1 MPSNTVTCA
10 TGIRLVSNWASMTDR
25 PAGPRGRGAASNPLS
40 RFDKL
45 EVVSEGAP
53 PDRVPTL
60 FLRDDSRSIIA
71 RNESPDVPF
80 DASIN
85 PYRGCEHG
93 CIYCYA
99 RTYHEYLGFS
109 AGLDFETRILV
120 KEDAPE
126 LLRRE
131 LGSPRWRPQVLGISG
146 ATDPYQPVERKL
158 ELTRRCLQVLVEHRN
173 PASIVTKNALVT
185 RDGDLLA
192 ELAGFDAA
200 SVALSIPTLD
210 GDLTR
215 IMEPRTS
222 HPRER
227 LRAVHQLAEKGIP
240 CGVMVAPVI
249 PGLTDHEIPAIVEA
263 SAKAGA
269 IFAIWLML
277 KLPGAVAELFQDW
290 LQRYFP
296 DRRDKVLNRLR
307 SLRGGR
313 LSDTRFGRRMRGEGI
328 FSDQVRALFDAA
340 CKRHGLDGPAPDL
353 STSSFRRP
361 DDPQLGLW

>member
-1 MPSNTVTCA
+1 MRDC
-10 TGIRLVSNWASMTDR
+10 LSMFEPPT
-25 PAGPRGRGAASNPLS
+25 GPRGRGAATNPQS
-40 RFDKL
+40 RFEKL
-45 EVVSEGAP
+45 EVVAEGAP

-80 DASIN
+80 NASIN

-99 RTYHEYLGFS
+99 RNYHEYLGFS

-120 KEDAPE
+120 KQQAPE

-131 LGSPRWRPQVLGISG
+131 LGSDRWRPQVLGVSG
-146 ATDPYQPVERKL
+146 ATDPYQPIERKL
-158 ELTRRCLQVLVEHRN
+158 ELTRRCLEVLVDYRN

-185 RDGDLLA
+185 RDGDLLGD
-192 ELAGFDAA
+192 LARYDAV

-210 GDLTR
+210 AELVR
-215 IMEPRTS
+215 VMEPRTS

-227 LRAVHQLAEKGIP
+227 LKAIRRLTARGIP

-249 PGLTDHEIPAIVEA
+249 PGLTDHEIPAVIEA
-263 SAKAGA
+263 ASEAGA
-269 IFAIWLML
+269 SFAIWLML
-277 KLPGAVAELFQDW
+277 KLPGAVSELFQNW
-290 LQRYFP
+290 LEVHYP
-296 DRRDKVLNRLR
+296 DRRDKVLNRIR

-313 LSDTRFGRRMRGEGI
+313 LSDSRFGKRMRGEGA
-328 FSDQVRALFDAA
+328 FTEQVAALFDSA
-340 CKRHGLDGPAPDL
+340 CRQHGVSGPGPTL
-353 STSSFRRP
+353 SVSDFRRAGVH
-361 DDPQLGLW
+361 QLPLW